1 VEPEV
6 VIRPLRDEEVEAAHA
21 AADAA
26 LSVYIPAEIPWGGEA
41 HHRRATARIR
51 HLLATDPDGAWVA
64 ARDGEVVGISLGLV
78 REGIWGL
85 SLLAVAPDLHARGIG
100 KQLLD
105 RALAYGDGCRG
116 HLILSSSS
124 PLAMRRYALAGFALR
139 PCVASSGVVN
149 RARLPAP
156 DPRVRDEG
164 HDGIEL
170 ADAIAREVRGA
181 GHGPDLPHWLAL
193 GHRLLTLPD
202 RGFVVHHEG
211 WVKLLAARDE
221 EAAATLLWAALSE
234 AAPGAT
240 VVVDFITAGQDWA
253 IPVIL
258 GAGLALSTDGP
269 FFVRGDVGP
278 LRPYLPSGAYL

>member
-6 VIRPLRDEEVEAAHA
+6 VIRPLRDEDVEAAHA

-26 LSVYIPAEIPWGGEA
+26 LSVYIPAGIPREGEE
-41 HHRRATARIR
+41 HDRRALARIR

-64 ARDGEVVGISLGLV
+64 ARNGEVVGISLGLV

-105 RALAYGDGCRG
+105 RALAYGNGCRG

-124 PLAMRRYALAGFALR
+124 PLAMRRYARAGFSLR
-139 PCVASSGVVN
+139 PCVASAGIVD

-156 DPRVRDEG
+156 DPRVRDSG
-164 HDGIEL
+164 ADGIEL
-170 ADAIAREVRGA
+170 ADAIGREVRGA
-181 GHGPDLPHWLAL
+181 GHGPDLAHCLEQ

-202 RGFVVHHEG
+202 RGFVLHKDG
-211 WVKLLAARDE
+211 WVRLLAARDE
-221 EAAATLLWAALSE
+221 ESAATLLWAALSD
-234 AAPGAT
+234 APPGAT

-258 GAGLALSTDGP
+258 DAGLALSTDGP
-269 FFVRGDVGP
+269 FFVRGEVGP
-278 LRPYLPSGAYL
+278 LRPYLPNGAYL